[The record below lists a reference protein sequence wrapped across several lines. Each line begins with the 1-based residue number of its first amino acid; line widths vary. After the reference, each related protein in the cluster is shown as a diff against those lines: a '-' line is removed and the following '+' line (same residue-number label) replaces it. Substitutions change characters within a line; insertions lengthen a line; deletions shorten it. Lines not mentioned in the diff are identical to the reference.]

1 MSSGPNENL
10 IINGGNVGEV
20 NTGFT
25 VVARKIVDGELSEA
39 NADYVSVT
47 GGQIGVYGDTGGPA
61 VQLGFDA
68 DAGISEQL
76 IVNLDAAASSATVS
90 IARLFSNEGD
100 GGEAGQ
106 WQAYSNGSLIAQGTV
121 MAPSGHETDLT
132 VDPGEP
138 FDQIIFSALPYGAG
152 EDQAATNDSSDY
164 LISSIS
170 VTPSEW
176 GESLLVNGGFEIHGD
191 LNRGSWGTFDEI
203 RGWYTEDTN
212 TDTSGIAE
220 LEIQNRQHGGVPN
233 APDGWAAN
241 NSFVELDSHG
251 NGGETHVRISQ
262 DFSVSGDGT
271 FELSL
276 TSPIATVEAI

>member
-1 MSSGPNENL
+1 MSSVSNEDL
-10 IINGGNVGEV
+10 VINGSNFGEV
-20 NTGFT
+20 SSGFT
-25 VVARKIVDGELSEA
+25 VVARKIFDGALSEA
-39 NADYVSVT
+39 NADYVSVS
-47 GGQIGVYGDTGGPA
+47 GGQIGVDGATGGPS
-61 VQLGFDA
+61 VQLGYDA
-68 DAGISEQL
+68 DAGLSEQL

-106 WQAYSNGSLIAQGTV
+106 WQAYSNGALVAQGTV
-121 MAPSGHETDLT
+121 IAPSGHETDLT
-132 VDPGEP
+132 IAPGEP

-152 EDQAATNDSSDY
+152 EEQAATNDSSDY

-203 RGWYTEDTN
+203 RGWYTEDTDP
-212 TDTSGIAE
+212 DTSGIAE
-220 LEIQNRQHGGVPN
+220 LEIQNRQHGGVPD
-233 APDGWAAN
+233 APDGLAAD

-251 NGGETHVRISQ
+251 NGG
-262 DFSVSGDGT
+262 
-271 FELSL
+271 
-276 TSPIATVEAI
+276 